1 MIKKSIREIT
11 IVYISHLFMGVFFTG
26 LLLLELFNAV
36 SNNLA
41 VSQGLSMVI
50 ILPLSLV
57 AIVAF
62 LIALALSLKNTKDW
76 RQEKGMG
83 VLFGLM
89 MLVLVVLIYDESQV
103 KPDVWLT
110 STVESVYS
118 FFAFYFS
125 IKWFKTKKIR
135 EG

>member
-1 MIKKSIREIT
+1 
-11 IVYISHLFMGVFFTG
+11 MGVFFTG